1 MNNSNMK
8 NMIVLKDLPS
18 NMIEEAI
25 VVLKSNIKIK
35 NYELVDNK
43 KEQIKGK
50 NISKTKEYIIKE
62 AESVI
67 SNYIA
72 KIERPKEEQTR
83 NINLQRKCKR
93 LRQMCLFL
101 GTIAVLA
108 IVMSIIK

>member
-25 VVLKSNIKIK
+25 VVLKSNIKVK

-43 KEQIKGK
+43 KENNITK
-50 NISKTKEYIIKE
+50 NLPKPKEYILKE
-62 AESVI
+62 AENII

-72 KIERPKEEQTR
+72 KIERPKEEEKR
-83 NINLQRKCKR
+83 NRTLQKKCKK
-93 LRQMCLFL
+93 LKQLCIFL
-101 GTIAVLA
+101 GMVAGLA
-108 IVMSIIK
+108 IIMSIIK